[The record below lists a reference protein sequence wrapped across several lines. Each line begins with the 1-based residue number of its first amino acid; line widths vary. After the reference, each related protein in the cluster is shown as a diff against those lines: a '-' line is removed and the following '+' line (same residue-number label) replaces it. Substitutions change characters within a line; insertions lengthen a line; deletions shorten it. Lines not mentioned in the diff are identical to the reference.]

1 MIRRKVSAGFLVLV
15 TSFFCA
21 TLGRADDRE
30 FHWTGKLAPDQV
42 VEIKN
47 VNGDIDADGVNSDDI
62 EVTAVKSG
70 EGADQVRIEVVP
82 SGEGVTIC
90 AVYPSSSWSL
100 SHDSNRCEPGGS
112 WHGNNNNNKAKVEFT
127 VHVPRNLRFIA
138 ASVNGRVRAQDMGRF
153 VKATSVNGSI
163 EVSTAS
169 WAEATTVNGSIT
181 ARIGRTDWPD
191 QLKFTTVNGGVTLE
205 TPNNLNTD
213 VDFTTVNGTFRSDIP
228 LTVEGS
234 LGRRHIQGRIG
245 SGGRE
250 LKITTVN
257 GSVELRRS
265 TM

>member
-1 MIRRKVSAGFLVLV
+1 MIHRRVAAGFLILIA
-15 TSFFCA
+15 SLFCA

-30 FHWTGKLAPDQV
+30 FHWKGKLAPDQV

-47 VNGDIDADGVNSDDI
+47 VNGDIEADGVNSDEI
-62 EVTAVKSG
+62 EVSAVKSG
-70 EGADQVRIEVVP
+70 EGADEVKIEVVP
-82 SGEGVTIC
+82 SSEGVTIC

-100 SHDSNRCEPGGS
+100 SHDSNHCEPGGS
-112 WHGNNNNNKAKVEFT
+112 WHGSNHDNKAKVEFT
-127 VHVPRNLRFIA
+127 VHVPKNLRFTG
-138 ASVNGRVRAQDMGRF
+138 ASVNGRVRAQEMGRY

-169 WAEATTVNGSIT
+169 WAEATTVNGSIL

-191 QLKFTTVNGGVTLE
+191 QLKFTTVNGSVTLE
-205 TPNNLNTD
+205 TPGDLNTD
-213 VDFTTVNGTFRSDIP
+213 IDFTTVNGNFRSDLP
-228 LTVEGS
+228 LTMEGS

-257 GSVELRRS
+257 GGVELKRS

>member
-1 MIRRKVSAGFLVLV
+1 MIHRRVSAGFLFLIA
-15 TSFFCA
+15 SLFCA

-30 FHWTGKLAPDQV
+30 FHWKGKLAPDQV

-47 VNGDIDADGVNSDDI
+47 VNGDIEADGVNSDEI
-62 EVTAVKSG
+62 EVSAVKSG
-70 EGADQVRIEVVP
+70 EGADEVKIEVVP
-82 SGEGVTIC
+82 SSEGVTIC

-100 SHDSNRCEPGGS
+100 SHDSNHCEPGGS
-112 WHGNNNNNKAKVEFT
+112 WHGSNHDNKAKVEFT
-127 VHVPRNLRFIA
+127 VHVPKNLRFTG
-138 ASVNGRVRAQDMGRF
+138 ASVNGRVRAQEMGRY

-169 WAEATTVNGSIT
+169 WAEATTVNGSIL

-191 QLKFTTVNGGVTLE
+191 QLKFTTVNGSVTLE
-205 TPNNLNTD
+205 TPGDLNTD
-213 VDFTTVNGTFRSDIP
+213 VDFTTVNGNFRSDLP

-257 GSVELRRS
+257 GGVELKRS